1 MRFMLVL
8 PLVLIGCA
16 TAPTPQAVA
25 LVDADP
31 TMIQGCQY
39 VGLVTGK
46 SLVGGL
52 MQSIGKANAKA
63 EVENEAVARGA
74 THLVWQ
80 SLESGMGGGDASAR
94 AYRCAT

>member
-8 PLVLIGCA
+8 PLVLVGCA
-16 TAPTPQAVA
+16 TAPSPEAA
-25 LVDADP
+25 RLVDADP
-31 TMIQGCQY
+31 AMVQGCDY
-39 VGLVTGK
+39 VGLLTGK

-52 MQSIGKANAKA
+52 MQGIGKANAQA
-63 EVENEAVARGA
+63 EVENAAVSRGA

-80 SLESGMGGGDASAR
+80 SLASGMGGGDASAR